1 MASMKV
7 DTSSSRTPKTA
18 GNYDPQHCLIFLE
31 QIDLELRDD
40 WPEMHSFIHEG
51 VVLHLGSGKKIPRDQ
66 AEITSVVEAA
76 DTAVAGL
83 ATPRRPATRSRV
95 DHPLSP
101 RASTTTA
108 LTNAQKDA
116 YLLMP
121 AVWNAWNKSLAAFLR
136 KAYPQ
141 ATRRILLRICGDDGL
156 HILEHLEQRGRAASG
171 TALQLAMH
179 DQLNQREL
187 RGVGQPTVSNWESYS
202 QDLQSIA
209 TAGGL
214 PDDQLIVRL
223 RAGVYGF
230 PAAVSDRAIAA
241 SESASDPA
249 GIISA
254 VTAFLEKA
262 TLQETLAARRRAA
275 DLAAAPRDP
284 RATLAVE
291 PTPALAADEVAS
303 RLRREQRGA
312 PPPQPPP
319 GRPDPRMNIDIS
331 GRAPSAPP
339 SVAAMWA
346 PFEHPPCANW
356 RRGRE
361 GCDGRHHLPQCPL
374 PRPTLAVT
382 DAEHALLA
390 ELPSPPTPVATTV
403 AVTSPATRD
412 FSALFS
418 TASPVLMTLAPDP
431 TPVVTVAAAPSAVA
445 AAPKCAPCDEYDGY
459 VTASESDDYDSYELA
474 DETI

>member
-1 MASMKV
+1 MTSMKV

-18 GNYDPQHCLIFLE
+18 GKYDPQHCLIFLE

-40 WPEMHSFIHEG
+40 WPEMHSFIHDG

-66 AEITSVVEAA
+66 AEITAVIEAA

-83 ATPRRPATRSRV
+83 ATPRRPATRSRT

-101 RASTTTA
+101 RASTTTG
-108 LTNAQKDA
+108 LTNSQKES

-121 AVWNAWNKSLAAFLR
+121 AVWHAWNKALAAFLR

-141 ATRRILLRICGDDGL
+141 ATRRVLLRVCGDDGL

-179 DQLNQREL
+179 DQLGQREL
-187 RGVGQPTVSNWESYS
+187 RGVGQPTVPNWESYA

-214 PDDQLIVRL
+214 PDDQLLVRL

-230 PAAVSDRAIAA
+230 PAAISDRAITA

-249 GIISA
+249 GVISA

-262 TLQETLAARRRAA
+262 TLQETIAANRRATP
-275 DLAAAPRDP
+275 DHRAA
-284 RATLAVE
+284 LAVE
-291 PTPALAADEVAS
+291 PSPALAADEITA
-303 RLRREQRGA
+303 RLRREQRG
-312 PPPQPPP
+312 PPPNRPP
-319 GRPDPRMNIDIS
+319 GPPDPRMNVQMGAD
-331 GRAPSAPP
+331 GRTATPPAPP
-339 SVAAMWA
+339 GVAAMWA

-390 ELPSPPTPVATTV
+390 ELPSPPTLVATTA
-403 AVTSPATRD
+403 AVTSPATLD

-418 TASPVLMTLAPDP
+418 TPSPVQMNLASHP
-431 TPVVTVAAAPSAVA
+431 TPVVTVAATPSAVVI
-445 AAPKCAPCDEYDGY
+445 APKCAPCDEYDGY

>member
-1 MASMKV
+1 MKV

-18 GNYDPQHCLIFLE
+18 GKYDPQHCLIFLE

-40 WPEMHSFIHEG
+40 WPEMHSFIHDG

-66 AEITSVVEAA
+66 AEITAVIEAA

-83 ATPRRPATRSRV
+83 ATPRRPATRSRT

-101 RASTTTA
+101 RASTTTG
-108 LTNAQKDA
+108 LTNSQKES

-121 AVWNAWNKSLAAFLR
+121 AVWHAWNKALAAFLR

-141 ATRRILLRICGDDGL
+141 ATRRVLLRVCGDDGL

-179 DQLNQREL
+179 DQLGQREL
-187 RGVGQPTVSNWESYS
+187 RGVGQPTVPNWESYA

-214 PDDQLIVRL
+214 PDDQLLVRL

-230 PAAVSDRAIAA
+230 PAAISDRAITA

-249 GIISA
+249 GVISA

-262 TLQETLAARRRAA
+262 TLQETIAANRRATP
-275 DLAAAPRDP
+275 DHRAA
-284 RATLAVE
+284 LAVE
-291 PTPALAADEVAS
+291 PSPALAADEITA
-303 RLRREQRGA
+303 RLRREQRG
-312 PPPQPPP
+312 PPPNRPP
-319 GRPDPRMNIDIS
+319 GPPDPRMNVQMGTD
-331 GRAPSAPP
+331 GRTATSPAPP
-339 SVAAMWA
+339 GVAAMWA

-361 GCDGRHHLPQCPL
+361 GCDGRHHLP
-374 PRPTLAVT
+374 
-382 DAEHALLA
+382 
-390 ELPSPPTPVATTV
+390 
-403 AVTSPATRD
+403 
-412 FSALFS
+412 
-418 TASPVLMTLAPDP
+418 
-431 TPVVTVAAAPSAVA
+431 
-445 AAPKCAPCDEYDGY
+445 
-459 VTASESDDYDSYELA
+459 
-474 DETI
+474 